1 MPDRPAP
8 LFLLV
13 GPTGVGKSRI
23 AEEVALSMGAEILVA
38 DSRQVYCGMDIGMDK
53 PSLAA
58 QRRVRR
64 HLIDMVAPDAFFS
77 AGAYRRAAEEKI
89 AEMTAARKPFLIE
102 GGTGLY
108 IRALLDG
115 LWEGPPAD
123 WELRRQLRA
132 VEEAEGAGTLHR
144 KLAETDPDA
153 ARTMAPRDLPKIIR
167 ALEVHRLTGRTL
179 SDWHRTHRA
188 KRSRRSCTIV
198 GLRRERDDLYRRVS
212 ARVDR
217 QIAAGLVEETRR
229 FAHLSPD
236 LPSMRGLGHRQILPY
251 LRGEQSL
258 DEAVTCLK
266 RDTRHYAKRQMT
278 WFSSD
283 PGIVWLDLAENEP
296 VEATVARVQDCLI
309 RNRDIRRDIQG
320 SCNV

>member
-1 MPDRPAP
+1 MSEHPST

-13 GPTGVGKSRI
+13 GPTSVGKSRI

-38 DSRQVYCGMDIGMDK
+38 DSRQVYRGMDIGMDK
-53 PSLAA
+53 PSPAA

-64 HLIDMVAPDAFFS
+64 HLIDLAPPDALFS
-77 AGAYRRAAEEKI
+77 AGAYRRVAEEKI
-89 AEMTAARKPFLIE
+89 SEMTAARTAFLIE

-132 VEEAEGAGTLHR
+132 QEEAEGAGVLHR
-144 KLAETDPDA
+144 RLSEVDPEAAETI
-153 ARTMAPRDLPKIIR
+153 APRDLPRIIR
-167 ALEVHRLTGRTL
+167 ALEVRRLTGRTL
-179 SDWHRTHRA
+179 SDWHQTHRA
-188 KRSRRSCTIV
+188 KRLRRPCTII
-198 GLRRERDDLYRRVS
+198 GLRRERDDLYRRVE

-236 LPSMRGLGHRQILPY
+236 LPSMRGLGYRQMLPHV
-251 LRGEQSL
+251 RGEQSL
-258 DEAVTCLK
+258 DEAVTYLK

-278 WFSSD
+278 WFSAD
-283 PGIVWLDLAENEP
+283 PKILWLDLAENEP
-296 VEATVARVQDCLI
+296 VETTVARVHDFL
-309 RNRDIRRDIQG
+309 NRDRDTQRR
-320 SCNV
+320 CNA